1 MVFKLQFKIVEM
13 FLSFLLEEQK
23 QNKQKE
29 KMFNKIK
36 KEIIFIEMSKE
47 LKSDIEILK
56 LESGIGVLNELK
68 SDIEFSSD
76 LADNQQWETEANSN
90 KTGEKCENVLDSMY
104 ALVLALTDDQQRET
118 ECEEE

>member
-23 QNKQKE
+23 QNNQKE

-47 LKSDIEILK
+47 LKSDIEY
-56 LESGIGVLNELK
+56 
-68 SDIEFSSD
+68 SSD

-90 KTGEKCENVLDSMY
+90 KTGGKCENVLDSMY

-118 ECEEE
+118 ECEESY

>member
-47 LKSDIEILK
+47 LKSDIEY
-56 LESGIGVLNELK
+56 
-68 SDIEFSSD
+68 SSD

>member
-23 QNKQKE
+23 QNNQKE

-47 LKSDIEILK
+47 LKSDIEY
-56 LESGIGVLNELK
+56 
-68 SDIEFSSD
+68 SSD

-118 ECEEE
+118 ECEESY

>member
-1 MVFKLQFKIVEM
+1 MVFKLLFKIVEM

-23 QNKQKE
+23 QNNQKG

-56 LESGIGVLNELK
+56 L
-68 SDIEFSSD
+68 
-76 LADNQQWETEANSN
+76 
-90 KTGEKCENVLDSMY
+90 
-104 ALVLALTDDQQRET
+104 
-118 ECEEE
+118 